1 VRPEPVPAGTRT
13 RPAHRPARG
22 ALGILALVTALVGVG
37 PPAAAT
43 GPAWRIAH
51 VSRVSRDPVSLG
63 TRTSEPIVA
72 AHPTD
77 PRRIAAVFPDGN
89 ETDGTP
95 TIRIS
100 RDGGRTWAD
109 VTGRPV
115 GGGNHPVIAWGPGPR
130 PGSARLY
137 YSGMAGLPGDL
148 HHAISW
154 SDDEGR
160 SWSRPWYATGTR
172 GWFGGYP
179 DMLVDNDPG
188 SPGYGVLYH
197 VYNWPKDPERGPG
210 MRVLA
215 SADHGRTFAQVE
227 IPKATPPAGFDE
239 AWRIGYR
246 LATGPGGTLY
256 VSGYQADLRAW
267 DPAYPFAKGDVGNI
281 GRLAFT
287 VTRVTFDRASGAL
300 VAGPTRVAA
309 RLPVTAWNLG
319 RTGTGL
325 HVSQVEPSWASGLA
339 VDRRGHVWLAAGV
352 DGGIL
357 LAIGTDR
364 GRRWVTRRLPRP
376 PAVAGRRQVAF
387 RPQVVAGRGFVAV
400 LAGTAD
406 DRVTGRSAGRI
417 AAVTRD
423 GGRTWLGPTAL
434 TSVRWLTAPVAALHN
449 GPGLRERAVL
459 LAGGRALF
467 YAWGDGRDGWTS
479 IWGARIAVP
488 PAPTPAP
495 TPTPGPTLVPSPA
508 PPG

>member
-1 VRPEPVPAGTRT
+1 MAAGARVPSSAVRRAALVLALAGSVVAGTL
-13 RPAHRPARG
+13 P
-22 ALGILALVTALVGVG
+22 V
-37 PPAAAT
+37 AAA
-43 GPAWRIAH
+43 GPAWRVVH
-51 VSRVSRDPVSLG
+51 VQRVSRDPVSLV

-95 TIRIS
+95 TIRIT
-100 RDGGRTWAD
+100 RDGGRTWQD
-109 VTGRPV
+109 VPGRPV

-130 PGSARLY
+130 QGSARLY
-137 YSGMAGLPGDL
+137 YSGMAGVPGAL

-160 SWSRPWYATGTR
+160 TWSRPYLATRTR

-179 DMLVDNDPG
+179 DMIVDTDPG
-188 SPGYGVLYH
+188 SPGYGTLYH
-197 VYNWPKDPERGPG
+197 VYNWPQDPERGPG
-210 MRVLA
+210 MRLLA
-215 SADHGRTFAQVE
+215 SADHGRSFVQVE
-227 IPKATPPAGFDE
+227 IPKATPPTGFDE

-246 LATGPGGTLY
+246 LATGPGGAVY

-267 DPAYPFAKGDVGNI
+267 DPAYPFAKGDVANI

-287 VTRVTFDRASGAL
+287 VTRVTFDRPAGLL
-300 VAGPTRVAA
+300 VPGPTRVAA

-339 VDRRGHVWLAAGV
+339 VDRRGRVWLAAGV

-357 LAIGTDR
+357 LAIGTDG
-364 GRRWVTRRLPRP
+364 GRRWTTRRLPRP

-387 RPQVVAGRGFVAV
+387 RPQVVAGRGYVAV

-406 DRVTGRSAGRI
+406 DRVAARTAGRV

-423 GGRTWLGPTAL
+423 GGRTWLGPWPVTTA
-434 TSVRWLTAPVAALHN
+434 RWLTAPVAALHN
-449 GPGLRERAVL
+449 GPGLRERAVP
-459 LAGGRALF
+459 LAGGRSLY

-488 PAPTPAP
+488 PLPTPTPDPTPAP
-495 TPTPGPTLVPSPA
+495 SPTP
-508 PPG
+508 PG